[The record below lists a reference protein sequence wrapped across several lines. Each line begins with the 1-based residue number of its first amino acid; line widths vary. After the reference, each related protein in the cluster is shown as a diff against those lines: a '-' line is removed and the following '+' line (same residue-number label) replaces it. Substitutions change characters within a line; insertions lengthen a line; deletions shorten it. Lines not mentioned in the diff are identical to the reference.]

1 MTYEEALEYIHG
13 TYKFGVKLG
22 LENIRRLLEMLGN
35 PHKELKYVHVA
46 GTNGKGSTVTFI
58 SSILIES
65 GYKVGI
71 YTSPYVER
79 FTERI
84 CINGKEIP
92 EEDLAR
98 ITEIVKEKVTEMVEQ
113 GYNHPTEF
121 EIITAIAFQYFYE
134 QNCDIVVLEVGLGGR
149 YDSTNI
155 IDTPLVSVIT
165 SISFDHM
172 KFLGNTLTQ
181 IAREKAGIIKEN
193 GNVVL
198 YPQSEEVEKVIE
210 EAAAQTHSRLFKA
223 DFNTIKLKSFGID
236 GQIFDYSTFLDL
248 KIKLLGRHQLKN
260 AAVAITACQLLKEE
274 MKNITD
280 ETIRQGIAKAR
291 WKGRMELMCKDPV
304 FFIDGAHNEDGV
316 KVMVDTLEEYFPQ
329 NRKIFIMGVLKD
341 KEYTKMVKTVAQI
354 AYKFYTVTP
363 LSDRA
368 LSSNELAA
376 IIKMYCDNVVI
387 CDKIIEGVE
396 KAVNEAQENDVICA
410 FGSLY
415 YIGEVREYF
424 KKFPKG
430 VVSFD

>member
-396 KAVNEAQENDVICA
+396 KAVNEAKENDVICA

>member
-1 MTYEEALEYIHG
+1 MIPVRVEAGRNIRNVAEQRHTKRIDTANASLTTKKELKFMTYEEALEYIHG

-210 EAAAQTHSRLFKA
+210 EAAVQTHSRLFKA

-236 GQIFDYSTFLDL
+236 GQIFDYGTFLDF

-274 MKNITD
+274 MKNFTD

-329 NRKIFIMGVLKD
+329 N
-341 KEYTKMVKTVAQI
+341 
-354 AYKFYTVTP
+354 
-363 LSDRA
+363 
-368 LSSNELAA
+368 
-376 IIKMYCDNVVI
+376 
-387 CDKIIEGVE
+387 
-396 KAVNEAQENDVICA
+396 
-410 FGSLY
+410 
-415 YIGEVREYF
+415 
-424 KKFPKG
+424 
-430 VVSFD
+430 

>member
-1 MTYEEALEYIHG
+1 MNYEEALAYIHS

-22 LENIRRLLEMLGN
+22 LENIRKLLDLLGN
-35 PHKELKYVHVA
+35 PHKKLKYVHVA
-46 GTNGKGSTVTFI
+46 GTNGKGSTVAYI
-58 SSILIES
+58 SSVLIES

-84 CINGKEIP
+84 CINDKEISG
-92 EEDLAR
+92 EDLAR
-98 ITEIVKEKVTEMVEQ
+98 LTEIVKEKVSEMVRQ

-121 EIITAIAFQYFYE
+121 EIITAIAFLYYYE
-134 QNCDIVVLEVGLGGR
+134 QNCDVVVLEVGLGGR

-165 SISFDHM
+165 SVSFDHM
-172 KFLGNTLTQ
+172 KILGDNLTQ

-210 EAAAQTHSRLFKA
+210 DAAAQTSSRLFKA
-223 DFNTIKLKSFGID
+223 DFASIKLKSFGID
-236 GQIFDYSTFLDL
+236 GQIFDYSTFTDL

-260 AAVAITACQLLKEE
+260 AAVAIAACQVLKEK
-274 MKNITD
+274 MQGITD
-280 ETIRQGIAKAR
+280 ETIRKGIAKAR
-291 WKGRMELMCKDPV
+291 WKGRMELVCKEPI

-341 KEYTKMVKTVAQI
+341 KEYSKMVKTVARI

-363 LSDRA
+363 VSERA
-368 LSSNELAA
+368 LPAKELADV
-376 IIKMYCDNVVI
+376 IKMYCDNVII
-387 CDKIIEGVE
+387 CDKIVEGIERAAE
-396 KAVNEAQENDVICA
+396 EAEENDVICA

-415 YIGEVREYF
+415 YIGEVRQYF
-424 KKFPKG
+424 KKF
-430 VVSFD
+430 S